1 MKHDQFVVGLVAKK
15 LRRDSIEDGHN
26 EDFPFRVRQMK
37 CKRSCPDLFSLTL
50 DQFFQC
56 HDEHP

>member
-37 CKRSCPDLFSLTL
+37 CKKSCPDFFSSTL
-50 DQFFQC
+50 DQFF
-56 HDEHP
+56 